1 MAEGKQVEVVFI
13 LELIFQNNYNYNT
26 TISVKR
32 PSQHWFIKNRKGFD
46 ITDDTKGFCVPK
58 VAG

>member
-1 MAEGKQVEVVFI
+1 MAEGKHVEVVFI
-13 LELIFQNNYNYNT
+13 LEIFQNNYNYNII
-26 TISVKR
+26 ISVKR
-32 PSQHWFIKNRKGFD
+32 PSQHWFIKNQKGFD